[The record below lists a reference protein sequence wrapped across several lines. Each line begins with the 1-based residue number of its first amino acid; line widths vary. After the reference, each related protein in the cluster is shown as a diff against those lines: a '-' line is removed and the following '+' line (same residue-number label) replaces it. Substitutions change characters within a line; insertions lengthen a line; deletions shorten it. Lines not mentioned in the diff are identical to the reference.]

1 MLGRLRRWCCG
12 QGRPGREPSAE
23 DRALAARAVRDRLAV
38 LEVERLD
45 LLADES
51 VPARKHRLDALAA
64 ARHDL
69 VTELALLDPT
79 TPGRPTTGCE

>member
-1 MLGRLRRWCCG
+1 MLERLRQWCF
-12 QGRPGREPSAE
+12 GRPCREP
-23 DRALAARAVRDRLAV
+23 DVQDGVLRARAVRDRLAV
-38 LEVERLD
+38 LELERLD

-79 TPGRPTTGCE
+79 APGQAHDRP